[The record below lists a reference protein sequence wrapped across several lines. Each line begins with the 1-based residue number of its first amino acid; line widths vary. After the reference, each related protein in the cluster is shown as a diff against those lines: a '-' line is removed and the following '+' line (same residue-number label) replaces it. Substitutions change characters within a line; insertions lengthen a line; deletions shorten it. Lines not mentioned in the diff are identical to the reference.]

1 MTSAH
6 TGVISSLTLYYYFS
20 CLLTPGSLRPENGS
34 LFLWFQV
41 PLPWPIT
48 VSPALNPFWWPPV
61 TFSLREN
68 CDCDSYQPP
77 NTHTHI
83 TWKQPRE
90 GQRHCWAARSPGP
103 QPGPHYRCATLG
115 SPRAKPR
122 TNQLL
127 LSTPSNQQLKETQ
140 SHSYGCCPGWIV
152 GRTNKAISKE
162 FPTCSDI
169 KVITASDWHER
180 GSPGKARLPGSFVT
194 ASAAVLI
201 RNQLQVKYVYKEE
214 A

>member
-1 MTSAH
+1 MATHSSVLDWSIPGTAEPGGLPSMGSRRVGHDWRDAAAAAMVFYLKGHMTSAH

-90 GQRHCWAARSPGP
+90 GQRHCRAARSPGP
-103 QPGPHYRCATLG
+103 
-115 SPRAKPR
+115 
-122 TNQLL
+122 
-127 LSTPSNQQLKETQ
+127 
-140 SHSYGCCPGWIV
+140 
-152 GRTNKAISKE
+152 
-162 FPTCSDI
+162 
-169 KVITASDWHER
+169 
-180 GSPGKARLPGSFVT
+180 
-194 ASAAVLI
+194 
-201 RNQLQVKYVYKEE
+201 
-214 A
+214 